1 MAAKMNPPFH
11 AEHIGSLLRPAE
23 LLQARAAHDSGK
35 LSDEALKDVEDRH
48 IREAVKLQEDVGLEI
63 VSDGEFRRY
72 YYFDHFPAAVSGFT
86 KMGSAL
92 LFRNEQDPGMQYTT
106 PVVTGKIKRLKG
118 IATDE
123 YLYVASL
130 TRKMPKVTL
139 PSPCSQHYFRWR
151 QGISEKAYP
160 HIEEFFAD
168 VAAVY
173 QEELRDLAKIG
184 AGEVQFD
191 DVSLP
196 LLCDDKL
203 RADFAQRGY
212 DPDEWIGKYI
222 GLVNDALKNRPAGL
236 TVGMHLCRGNNQG
249 KWLGE
254 GGYDYVAERLFNELD
269 LDFFCMEYDSPRA
282 GSFAPLRFVP
292 KDKVVVL
299 GLISSKVPAME
310 KPDDLK
316 KRIDEAAVHVD
327 LARLALSPQCGF
339 ASTAP
344 GNPIT
349 PEVQEAKLRLVV
361 DVAKSVWS

>member
-1 MAAKMNPPFH
+1 MAAKIDPPFH
-11 AEHIGSLLRPAE
+11 AEHIGSLLRPPE
-23 LLQARAAHDSGK
+23 LLKARAAHDEGK
-35 LSDEALKDVEDRH
+35 LSDEALREVEDRH

-86 KMGSAL
+86 KMGSSL
-92 LFRNEQDPGMQYTT
+92 LFHDEQDPGMQYTT
-106 PVVTGKIKRLKG
+106 PVVTGKIERRKG

-123 YLYVASL
+123 FLFVRSL
-130 TRKMPKVTL
+130 TRRMPKVTL

-160 HIEEFFAD
+160 DIEEFFAD

-173 QEELRDLAKIG
+173 REELRDLDEIG
-184 AGEVQFD
+184 AKEVQFD

-196 LLCDDKL
+196 LLCDARL
-203 RADFAQRGY
+203 RADFAKRGY
-212 DPDEWIGKYI
+212 DPDEWVGKYI
-222 GLVNDALKNRPAGL
+222 RMVNDAVYGRPAGL

-292 KDKVVVL
+292 EDKVIVL
-299 GLISSKVPAME
+299 GLVSSKVPALE
-310 KPDDLK
+310 NPEELR
-316 KRIDEAAVHVD
+316 KRIDEAAIHVD
-327 LARLALSPQCGF
+327 PERLALSPQCGF

-349 PEVQEAKLRLVV
+349 PDVQKAKLELVV
-361 DVAKSVWS
+361 EVAASVWG